1 MIFNRNGNKP
11 VAVLL
16 GAGIMG
22 VGIVRQIA
30 VGSKILLGD
39 ISEQKLADVKNEL
52 VRSGYD
58 VATCQVD
65 AMQKDSI
72 EAFAHVAAS
81 LGEVKYYIHTAGA
94 SPSQA
99 SPQHIIDLDLIGT
112 SYALDAFGKIMA
124 RGGAGLVI
132 ASQAGH
138 MLPALS
144 DDDERAIATTPT
156 AELHTLPQLSPE
168 RIPDSGIAYMMAKK
182 GNMLRVRT
190 AAATSWAERG
200 ARINTISPGIIVTP
214 LAYDEF
220 NAMGDAYQ
228 RMIDQS
234 PARRVATAD
243 EVSAVG
249 ASLLSDKASFIT
261 GIDLLMDGGVIAALK
276 SGTYQLG

>member
-1 MIFNRNGNKP
+1 
-11 VAVLL
+11 
-16 GAGIMG
+16 MG

-30 VGSKILLGD
+30 VGGKILLGD
-39 ISEQKLADVKNEL
+39 ISEQKLTDVKNEL
-52 VRSGYD
+52 TRSGCD
-58 VATCQVD
+58 VETCQVD

-72 EAFAHVAAS
+72 EAFARVAAS

-99 SPQHIIDLDLIGT
+99 TPQHIIDLDLIGT

-144 DDDERAIATTPT
+144 DDDERAIATTPSD
-156 AELHTLPQLSPE
+156 ELHALPQLSLE
-168 RIPDSGIAYMMAKK
+168 RIPNSGIAYMMAKK
-182 GNMLRVRT
+182 GNMLRART
-190 AAATSWAERG
+190 AAATTWAERG
-200 ARINTISPGIIVTP
+200 ARVNTISPGIIVTP

-243 EVSAVG
+243 EVSAIG
-249 ASLLSDKASFIT
+249 AFLLSEKASFIT
-261 GIDLLMDGGVIAALK
+261 GTDLLMDGGVIAALK

>member
-1 MIFNRNGNKP
+1 MIFNRNENKP
-11 VAVLL
+11 VTVLL

-22 VGIVRQIA
+22 IGIVRQIA
-30 VGSKILLGD
+30 VGGKILLGD
-39 ISEQKLADVKNEL
+39 ISEQKLTDMKNEL
-52 VRSGYD
+52 TRSGYD
-58 VATCQVD
+58 VETCQVD
-65 AMQKDSI
+65 AMQEGSI
-72 EAFAHVAAS
+72 EAFTRVAAS
-81 LGEVKYYIHTAGA
+81 LGEVKHYIHTAGA

-99 SPQHIIDLDLIGT
+99 TPQHIIDLDLIGT
-112 SYALDAFGKIMA
+112 SYALDAFGRIMA

-144 DDDERAIATTPT
+144 DEDERAIATTPT
-156 AELHTLPQLSPE
+156 AKLRTLPQLSQE
-168 RIPDSGIAYMMAKK
+168 RISDSGIAYMMAKK

-190 AAATSWAERG
+190 AAATTWAARG
-200 ARINTISPGIIVTP
+200 ARVNTISPGIIVTP

-220 NAMGDAYQ
+220 NAMGDTYQ

-243 EVSAVG
+243 EVSAAG
-249 ASLLSDKASFIT
+249 AFLLSDKASFIT
-261 GIDLLMDGGVIAALK
+261 GTDLLMDGGVIAALK